1 MVVVIAETLTI
12 AKRFRGP
19 PESGNGGYTCG
30 IVGRRIEAP
39 AAEVTLRL
47 PPPLERE
54 LSLEPVDGGVELH
67 DGDTLV
73 AEGRPLDGLEVEP
86 PEPVA
91 LAEAAAAREASPLH
105 EHHAWP
111 MCFVCGPDRPPGDG
125 MRVTCG
131 VVDGRELVAS
141 PWETSDTLP
150 HEDGELTREMV
161 WSALDCPGGIA
172 AMTLAEEPIITALGR
187 LSARIDTLPRTG
199 ETYVAIGW
207 PIDRDGRKHH
217 TGSAIFTTEGEL
229 LACAR
234 ATWIELKDDMLGAR
248 T

>member
-1 MVVVIAETLTI
+1 MGETLLI
-12 AKRFRGP
+12 EKRFRGP

-30 IVGRRIEAP
+30 AVASAIDAP
-39 AAEVTLRL
+39 AAEVTLRM
-47 PPPLERE
+47 PPPLQRE
-54 LSLEPVDGGVELH
+54 LSLQGLDGGVELR
-67 DGDTLV
+67 DGDSLI
-73 AEGRPLDGLEVEP
+73 AEGRPLDGLDVEP
-86 PEPVA
+86 PESVG

-111 MCFVCGPDRPPGDG
+111 MCFVCGPDRAPGDG

-131 VVDGRELVAS
+131 VVEGRELVAS
-141 PWETSDTLP
+141 PWETSNALP
-150 HEDGELTREMV
+150 HEGGTLTAEMV

-172 AMTLAEEPIITALGR
+172 AMMLAEEPIVTALGR
-187 LSARIDTLPRTG
+187 LAARIDTLPRIG
-199 ETYVAIGW
+199 ETYVAVGW

-217 TGSAIFTTEGEL
+217 TGSAIFSPEGEL

-234 ATWIELKDDMLGAR
+234 ATWIELRGDMLGAR